1 MTNAG
6 KLTVVAR
13 GEREIVMTRS
23 FDAPR
28 DLVFAALTR
37 PDLLRRWLTGPPGW
51 TLEVCEIDLRV
62 GGRYRYVWSHANGA
76 RMGMGGVYLEIVPGE
91 RLVNT
96 ERFDDPWYP
105 GEGVATAVLVEAHSR
120 TTLTTTILYESREAR
135 EAVLQSPMESGVEF
149 GYAQLEAALAAM
161 PAR

>member
-1 MTNAG
+1 MTSSG
-6 KLTVVAR
+6 KLIVAAR

-28 DLVFAALTR
+28 ELVFAALTR
-37 PDLLRRWLTGPPGW
+37 PDLLQRWLTGPPGW
-51 TLEVCEIDLRV
+51 KLEVCEIDLRV
-62 GGRYRYVWSHANGA
+62 GGRYRYVWSHDNGS

-105 GEGVATAVLVEAHSR
+105 GEGVGTAVLVEAGGR

-149 GYAQLEAALAAM
+149 GYAQLEALLASM
-161 PAR
+161 PGR